1 MVESYNLK
9 DPAGWRFSAWAALL
23 ISIMANLPVID
34 MVFHRVKDVEP
45 APHIPFHHPPE
56 FAFSGLLLQL
66 LITFLFGFLL
76 IRYLRNHQWN
86 SGISKNFQW
95 PVLLMVSVQFAVF
108 FILMSGLIA
117 FTIHEVS
124 WIISSVATRG
134 LLVLISCIFLTNYMK
149 IQSHREKIFHENETL
164 KESNLQNQ
172 IEILRN
178 QLNPHFFFNTLNTL
192 SYLISQDQA
201 KSQLFLNKLSY
212 ILRTS
217 IDLQQTA
224 LIPLTEEIKLAEAY
238 FYLLSI
244 RFGGNVMLDVNADN
258 SGKYMVPPM
267 TLQMLIENAIKH
279 NIIATGQ
286 PLRIE
291 ILLDNENK
299 SLAISNNLQPKVDSR
314 GGGIGL
320 KNLNERFG
328 MLAGR
333 SPEIFSRDSRFTVVI
348 PLISV

>member
-1 MVESYNLK
+1 MAELYNLK
-9 DPAGWRFSAWAALL
+9 EPAGWRFSAWAALL
-23 ISIMANLPVID
+23 ISIMANLPIID
-34 MVFHRVKDVEP
+34 MAFHRVKDMES
-45 APHIPFHHPPE
+45 APGEMVHHPPE
-56 FAFSGLLLQL
+56 FAFPGLVAQL
-66 LITFLFGFLL
+66 LVTFLFGFLL
-76 IRYLRNHQWN
+76 IRYLRNHQWKR
-86 SGISKNFQW
+86 GKNKDFQW
-95 PVLLMVSVQFAVF
+95 TILLIVSGQFTVF
-108 FILMSGLIA
+108 FILMSGLIL

-124 WIISSVATRG
+124 WIVSSVATRG
-134 LLVLISCIFLTNYMK
+134 LLVLIACIFFTNYMK
-149 IQSHREKIFHENETL
+149 IQSHREKIFHENEAL

-212 ILRTS
+212 VLRTS

-224 LIPLTEEIKLAEAY
+224 LVPLTEEIKLAEAY

-244 RFGGNVMLDVNADN
+244 RFGGNVMLEVNADC

-299 SLAISNNLQPKVDSR
+299 TLAISNNLQPKIESR

-320 KNLNERFG
+320 KNLDERFG

-333 SPEIFSRDSRFTVVI
+333 SPEIFSRDGRFTVVI